1 LTYYADLMADLR
13 AAIAAGRLAD
23 FTLAEDAR

>member
-13 AAIAAGRLAD
+13 AAIGQGRLAE
-23 FTLAEDAR
+23 FALAEEA